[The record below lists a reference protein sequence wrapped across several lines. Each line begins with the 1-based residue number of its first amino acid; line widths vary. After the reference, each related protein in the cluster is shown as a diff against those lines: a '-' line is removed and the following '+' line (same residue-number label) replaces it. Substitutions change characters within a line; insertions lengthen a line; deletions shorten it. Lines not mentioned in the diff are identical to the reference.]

1 MKGVAYIELPPL
13 GKVQSDRSGSALT
26 WGAGVESRASLN
38 ETAGERVG
46 RGMPSCSPGAGRSQ
60 ENSADLSPGGS
71 GVRHWMCWVR
81 GGHLPGVRDWR
92 DGGWPEKGMQRG
104 CAKECRTG

>member
-71 GVRHWMCWVR
+71 GVRHWMCWVYMCMSR
-81 GGHLPGVRDWR
+81 NWEWIGTYYTVVGL
-92 DGGWPEKGMQRG
+92 
-104 CAKECRTG
+104 